1 MPRQILPHLLFQSR
15 SLYRSILRE
24 LPPRLSSSHTIL
36 SDPSSIQR
44 HVRRAFTEPFNR
56 RAEDAADNGD
66 YAQVAAG
73 DSSREPRT
81 HDIDH
86 HINRRLQEGE
96 RYLEYVRA
104 QRHYLTLL
112 ERYNPGVNMGEEE
125 RLRLTARRVGM
136 ELPDTDS

>member
-1 MPRQILPHLLFQSR
+1 MSRQIPPYILFQSR

-44 HVRRAFTEPFNR
+44 HIRHAFTESLNR
-56 RAEDAADNGD
+56 RAEDAADSGN
-66 YAQVAAG
+66 YTQVVAG
-73 DSSREPRT
+73 ESSGEPRT

-86 HINRRLQEGE
+86 HINQRLQEGE
-96 RYLEYVRA
+96 QYLQYVRA

-125 RLRLTARRVGM
+125 RIRLTARRVGL
-136 ELPDTDS
+136 ELPDTDP